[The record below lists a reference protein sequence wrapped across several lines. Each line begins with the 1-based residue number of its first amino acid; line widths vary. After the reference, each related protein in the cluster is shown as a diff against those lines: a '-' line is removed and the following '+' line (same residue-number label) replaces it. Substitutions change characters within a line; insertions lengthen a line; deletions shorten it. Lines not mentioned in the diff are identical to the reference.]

1 MTDVNTPAVRENVS
15 RGLLFAAAAIPL
27 AILGF
32 ALIAG
37 LLGGIGGFIAVAV
50 PLVAA
55 RLYATGAGAPLGRAG
70 LGPFVVIAAVAVVL
84 GVATGVLASAYNSF
98 TSVGGDGGL
107 ANPAYW
113 TTVRH
118 TFSDLDAAFPVLI
131 GLVLGLAGI
140 VVTVR
145 SALGAARA
153 TAPALA
159 TPAAPPA
166 PPAANAPSPGIIL
179 NGEPLDPDKK

>member
-37 LLGGIGGFIAVAV
+37 LLGGIGGFIAVVV

-55 RLYATGAGAPLGRAG
+55 RFYARGAGAPLSRAG
-70 LGPFVVIAAVAVVL
+70 LGPFVVIALVAVVL
-84 GVATGVLASAYNSF
+84 GVAAGVLASAYNSF
-98 TSVGGDGGL
+98 TTVGGDGGL

-113 TTVRH
+113 TTVRN
-118 TFSDLDAAFPVLI
+118 TFSDMDAAFPVLL
-131 GLVLGLAGI
+131 GLVLGLVGI

-145 SALGAARA
+145 TALAAPS
-153 TAPALA
+153 TTPPALT
-159 TPAAPPA
+159 TPPTPPA
-166 PPAANAPSPGIIL
+166 PNAPSAGIIL
-179 NGEPLDPDKK
+179 NGEPLDPNKK